1 MELLEH
7 YSASEIFTFIIIL
20 AISIKGL
27 VQFYDWAHDRIL
39 QLFNKEHNKLNAK
52 EQIEQKIN
60 ENSKMMTQLQKNQ
73 KATDDLI
80 ALLAAKVDLLI
91 ESDKDDIKAYIT
103 KEHHYFCYQKG
114 WIDDFSL
121 DCLERR
127 YQHYADEGGN
137 SFITGFMNEL
147 RSLPKHPPEE
157 EKTQG

>member
-1 MELLEH
+1 MGELLQH
-7 YSASEIFTFIIIL
+7 YTGTEIFTFIVLL

-27 VQFYDWAHDRIL
+27 IQFYDWTHDRIL
-39 QLFNKEHNKLNAK
+39 QAFNKKYDKMTVEEEL
-52 EQIEQKIN
+52 QQKIN
-60 ENSKMMTQLQKNQ
+60 TNTQMMTQLQNNQ
-73 KATDDLI
+73 KATDLLI
-80 ALLAAKVDLLI
+80 AQLTEKIDLLI
-91 ESDKDDIKAYIT
+91 ASDKDDIKSYIT

-137 SFITGFMNEL
+137 SFIAGFMNEL

-157 EKTQG
+157 EN

>member
-7 YSASEIFTFIIIL
+7 YTASEIFTFIIIL

-27 VQFYDWAHDRIL
+27 IQFYDWAHDRIL

-60 ENSKMMTQLQKNQ
+60 ENSKMMTQLEKNQ

-91 ESDKDDIKAYIT
+91 ESDKDAIKAYIT
-103 KEHHYFCYQKG
+103 QQHHYFCYQKG

-121 DCLERR
+121 DCIEKR
-127 YQHYADEGGN
+127 YQHYQDEGGN
-137 SFITGFMNEL
+137 SFIAGFMNDL
-147 RSLPKHPPEE
+147 RDLPTYPPEE
-157 EKTQG
+157 EKTET